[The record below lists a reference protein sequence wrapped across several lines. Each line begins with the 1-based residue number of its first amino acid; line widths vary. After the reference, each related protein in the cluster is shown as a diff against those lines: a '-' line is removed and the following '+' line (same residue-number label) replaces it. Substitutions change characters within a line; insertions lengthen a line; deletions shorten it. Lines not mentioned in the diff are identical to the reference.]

1 MQTPSVIKAANKIQ
15 ESGGGINRSGH
26 PNRHPE
32 TLLSDTLISIL
43 LKENKKTNIFDRLN
57 KEYPDIDFKK
67 FILEDLTPE
76 TQELLAKDRK
86 KLKSE
91 LENSKEIT
99 DKNGEIANKNLIRFL
114 NEYYKCEKPER
125 IKIVSEIEKSLI
137 KKLAT
142 IPEGHETYG
151 FEVDSI
157 RRIDDTKTIG
167 R

>member
-1 MQTPSVIKAANKIQ
+1 MKTPLVIEAANKIQ
-15 ESGGGINRSGH
+15 ERGSGITRTGH
-26 PNRHPE
+26 PNRNPE
-32 TLLSDTLISIL
+32 TLLSETLINIL
-43 LKENKKTNIFDRLN
+43 LKENNKTNIFDRLN
-57 KEYPDIDFKK
+57 KKYPDIDFKK

-76 TQELLAKDRK
+76 TQELLAKDRE

-91 LENSKEIT
+91 LVNSKEIT
-99 DKNGEIANKNLIRFL
+99 DKNGEIANKNLNRFL

-151 FEVDSI
+151 IEVAGI
-157 RRIDDTKTIG
+157 RRIDNTKTIV

>member
-1 MQTPSVIKAANKIQ
+1 MKISSIIDSANKFQ
-15 ESGGGINRSGH
+15 ERGGGITRTGH
-26 PNRHPE
+26 PNRNPE
-32 TLLSDTLISIL
+32 TLLSETLINIL

-125 IKIVSEIEKSLI
+125 IKIVNEVEKALI
-137 KKLAT
+137 KKLTT

-151 FEVDSI
+151 VRVTSI
-157 RRIDDTKTIG
+157 HRIDVEKKM
-167 R
+167 RE

>member
-1 MQTPSVIKAANKIQ
+1 MTIQSVIEAANKIG
-15 ESGGGINRSGH
+15 ERGGGITRTGH
-26 PNRHPE
+26 PNRNPE
-32 TLLSDTLISIL
+32 TLLSETLINIL

-151 FEVDSI
+151 VKVDSI

>member
-1 MQTPSVIKAANKIQ
+1 MQTPSVIEAANKIQ
-15 ESGGGINRSGH
+15 ESGRGINRSGH
-26 PNRHPE
+26 PNRNPE
-32 TLLSDTLISIL
+32 TLLSETLINIL

-91 LENSKEIT
+91 LVLSKEIT

-142 IPEGHETYG
+142 IPEGHKTYG
-151 FEVDSI
+151 VEVDSI